1 MAKKLE
7 AVQLKGSTINVVV
20 YDCDR
25 CGRMLDPSAEPLVKK
40 QLTYMLIHPDGVVET
55 VHEPNEIDNNVQTE
69 YYCMDCFIGKIATP
83 PELVRAAN
91 VLARGK
97 MRAEMAAAAAK
108 AAAAAENKPP
118 S

>member
-7 AVQLKGSTINVVV
+7 AVQVKGASINVVV

-25 CGRMLDPSAEPLVKK
+25 CGRMLDPSVEPLVKK

-69 YYCMDCFIGKIATP
+69 YYCIDCFTTKIATP
-83 PELVRAAN
+83 PELARATA
-91 VLARGK
+91 VLTRGK
-97 MRAEMAAAAAK
+97 MRAEMAK
-108 AAAAAENKPP
+108 AAAAVEAAKNATA
-118 S
+118 

>member
-55 VHEPNEIDNNVQTE
+55 VHEPNEVDNNVQTE
-69 YYCMDCFIGKIATP
+69 YYCTTCFNDKIATP
-83 PELVRAAN
+83 PELMRATA

-97 MRAEMAAAAAK
+97 IRADMAAAAK
-108 AAAAAENKPP
+108 AAADAAAKKAIA
-118 S
+118 